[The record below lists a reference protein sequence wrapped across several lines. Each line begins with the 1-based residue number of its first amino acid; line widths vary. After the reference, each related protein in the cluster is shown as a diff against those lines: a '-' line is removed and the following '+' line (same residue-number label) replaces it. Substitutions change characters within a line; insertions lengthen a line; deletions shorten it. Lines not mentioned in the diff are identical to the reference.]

1 MVSVKGSLCGIF
13 TVKVSA
19 ENHWKSYLLYM
30 DMEPS
35 RDDLSVGLLDR
46 PPLPRT
52 HRRELVAC
60 VCMCVITTV
69 GIKMGVGQGITL
81 LAVPQATA
89 TARNMASI
97 SKTVLVTG
105 YGSFGN
111 NTRNPA
117 ELVAMLLDGQCV
129 SNACFIGR
137 VLPVDRSGAAL
148 VASELLAAPVGVSRY
163 DAIVH
168 LGL

>member
-1 MVSVKGSLCGIF
+1 MEIMLESSV
-13 TVKVSA
+13 V
-19 ENHWKSYLLYM
+19 
-30 DMEPS
+30 

-81 LAVPQATA
+81 LAVPPPQATA
-89 TARNMASI
+89 TARMASI

-105 YGSFGN
+105 FGSFGN

-148 VASELLAAPVGVSRY
+148 VASELLAAPVGVEDKNYHYFLLIAIIDSRMR
-163 DAIVH
+163 
-168 LGL
+168 